1 MRTVSGDRRQKRV
14 RTHLPGNTNPV
25 CGSSP
30 GKAAFPY
37 TSLSRVE
44 AKMRCRVHLH
54 KNVPMEQPER
64 ETWAVTQS
72 AIVHAGSAT
81 PHRVALFLAVL
92 SGQIGAGDD
101 PHVNIPSASSL
112 SLSFFRIP
120 DGARSG
126 LASYRRTGL
135 GWRATNLDPDGNQLE
150 QYPLSLVPSPAW
162 WEIHGASA
170 SAP

>member
-1 MRTVSGDRRQKRV
+1 MPIVSDDRTQKCV
-14 RTHLPGNTNPV
+14 RTNLPGNTNPV

-37 TSLSRVE
+37 ISLSRVE
-44 AKMRCRVHLH
+44 AKMPCRVHLH
-54 KNVPMEQPER
+54 KNLPMEQPEQ

-81 PHRVALFLAVL
+81 PHGVALLFAAL
-92 SGQIGAGDD
+92 SGQTGAGGD
-101 PHVNIPSASSL
+101 PHANIPSASSL
-112 SLSFFRIP
+112 SLSFFRRR
-120 DGARSG
+120 DGAGMG

-135 GWRATNLDPDGNQLE
+135 GWRAAKLDPDGNQLE
-150 QYPLSLVPSPAW
+150 ESPLSLVRSRAGW
-162 WEIHGASA
+162 DIHGASA